1 MKNIGLIDDK
11 DKSRRAFMLKLNLEL
26 EKTFPGWSV
35 IDSKPFTEPD
45 TYRQWILENE
55 ISVLIIDE
63 RLDEEKLED
72 GTYVKY
78 FGSDLVKELRNYF
91 KDIPIYCITNI
102 EITEQLKNALG
113 YFNLILSR
121 NKFDDDIDNYLNS
134 FIRSGI
140 SFYTE
145 FQRELGRLG
154 ELSEMIAK
162 GNASEEDLK
171 EIHSLQTTLL
181 IPHWTGELK
190 SRENYLT
197 ELENKIDEIKSM
209 QEELIKYLDNKK

>member
-26 EKTFPGWSV
+26 ETLYPEWRV
-35 IDSKPFTEPD
+35 IDSKPFKEPE

-72 GTYVKY
+72 GSYVKY
-78 FGSDLVKELRNYF
+78 FGSDLVKILRNYF

-102 EITEQLKNALG
+102 EITEHLKNALS

-121 NKFDDDIDNYLNS
+121 NKFDADLDNYLNS
-134 FIRSGI
+134 FIKSGI

-145 FQRELGRLG
+145 FQKELGRLG
-154 ELSEMIAK
+154 ELSEKIAK
-162 GNASEEDLK
+162 GEANEADIK
-171 EIHSLQTTLL
+171 EIHSLQTRLL
-181 IPHWTGELK
+181 IPHLTEELM
-190 SRENYLT
+190 SRENYLS
-197 ELENKIDEIKSM
+197 ELEKKIGEIKTM
-209 QEELIKYLDNKK
+209 QENLIKYLKK